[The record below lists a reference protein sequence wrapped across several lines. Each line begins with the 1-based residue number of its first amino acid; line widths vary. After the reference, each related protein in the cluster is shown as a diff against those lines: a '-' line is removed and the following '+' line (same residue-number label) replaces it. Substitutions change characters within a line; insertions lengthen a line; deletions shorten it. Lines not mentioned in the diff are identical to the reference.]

1 MRFAARLQVTL
12 KPTVN
17 DPQGNAVLGSLKS
30 LGFDGVR
37 NVRVGKFLTL
47 EIDAPDESSARRQV
61 DEMCAKLLAN
71 PVIEAYEAEVG
82 ALSAA
87 S

>member
-1 MRFAARLQVTL
+1 MRFAARVQVTL

-47 EIDAPDESSARRQV
+47 EIDAADEASARSQV
-61 DEMCAKLLAN
+61 DAMCDKLLAN
-71 PVIEAYEAEVG
+71 PDIEA
-82 ALSAA
+82 
-87 S
+87 

>member
-1 MRFAARLQVTL
+1 MRFAARIQVTL

-17 DPQGNAVLGSLKS
+17 DPQGNAVLGSLRS

-47 EIDAPDESSARRQV
+47 EIDAPDDASARRQV

-71 PVIEAYEAEVG
+71 PVIEAYEAEIG
-82 ALSAA
+82 AAGLSE
-87 S
+87 

>member
-1 MRFAARLQVTL
+1 MMFAARVQVAL

-30 LGFDGVR
+30 LGFGSVR
-37 NVRVGKFLTL
+37 NVRVGKCLTL
-47 EIDAPDESSARRQV
+47 ELEAPDEASARRQV
-61 DEMCAKLLAN
+61 DEMCVKLLAN
-71 PVIEAYEAEVG
+71 PVIEAYEADV
-82 ALSAA
+82 SPT